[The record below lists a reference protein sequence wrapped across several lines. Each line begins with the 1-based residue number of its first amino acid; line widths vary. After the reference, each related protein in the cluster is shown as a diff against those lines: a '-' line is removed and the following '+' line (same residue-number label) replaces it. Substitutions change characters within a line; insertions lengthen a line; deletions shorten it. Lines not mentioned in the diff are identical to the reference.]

1 MMSEFKV
8 GDRVRVTDGE
18 AADRAYEASVD
29 TGEIGT
35 VTDIDGLDETCPIKV
50 RFGGSHWF
58 MNSRH
63 LEHAH
68 SVFKLQVPPEPAGVN
83 RVRSVTHPDHVYKR
97 NDDGTWSTERGGS
110 IRFTWDQLVS
120 GLKQGLEPVPEE
132 SEFERAVRYFDGRD
146 PLSMIR
152 GCEPLT
158 QDDLRRARMYVSA
171 PSLCTVAGCIE
182 WIGALLDELE
192 SKDGQ

>member
-18 AADRAYEASVD
+18 AADHAYEASVD

-35 VTDIDGLDETCPIKV
+35 IVDFDDFDRCPVEVDFDGT
-50 RFGGSHWF
+50 HWH
-58 MNSRH
+58 MHSRH
-63 LEHAH
+63 LEHAP

-97 NDDGTWSTERGGS
+97 NDDGTWSIERGGS

-146 PLSMIR
+146 PLTMIR
-152 GCEPLT
+152 RCERAEEHAAVIVRKVLA
-158 QDDLRRARMYVSA
+158 DD
-171 PSLCTVAGCIE
+171 
-182 WIGALLDELE
+182 
-192 SKDGQ
+192 